1 MILADVNVLVHAHR
15 EDSPDHSR
23 YLKWLTDIFAG
34 SEPSGVNDHILSGL
48 PRIVTHP
55 RVFSNPTP
63 LDAAL
68 RFVKEIRG
76 APAAVAVQPGP
87 RFWSTFEELCRS
99 SGARGNLIP
108 DAYFTALAIELGS
121 RWFSSDR
128 DYARFRG
135 LDWTHPL
142 DT

>member
-1 MILADVNVLVHAHR
+1 VILADVNVLVYAHR
-15 EDSPDHSR
+15 EDAPDHSR
-23 YLKWLTDIFAG
+23 YFKWLVDALAG
-34 SEPSGVNDHILSGL
+34 SEPFGVNDHILSGVL
-48 PRIVTHP
+48 RVVTHP
-55 RVFSNPTP
+55 RVFASPTP

-68 RFVKEIRG
+68 HFVNEVRD
-76 APAAVAVQPGP
+76 APAAVTVQPGI

-108 DAYFTALAIELGS
+108 DAYFAALAIESGS

-135 LDWTHPL
+135 LDWSHPL